1 MIELKMPKINY
12 LKLLKVHIWLEERRV
27 RAGTNEMKTLNVID
41 DLARAFAD
49 CSGETRATG
58 CALEDKR
65 NENAR

>member
-1 MIELKMPKINY
+1 MPKINY

-27 RAGTNEMKTLNVID
+27 RADTNEMKTLNVID

-49 CSGETRATG
+49 CNGETMATG